1 MIGNHEM
8 EIDPPFPHFS
18 PCSAAQETS
27 TIIEAFDT
35 SVINLDSPTP
45 VRMTKKRKISIS
57 GVDQNKTEEDS
68 IGKFHVFI
76 NVLIY

>member
-8 EIDPPFPHFS
+8 EVDPPFPHLM

-35 SVINLDSPTP
+35 SVIILDSPTP
-45 VRMTKKRKISIS
+45 TRAMKKRKISIS
-57 GVDQNKTEEDS
+57 GVDQNRPEEEGS
-68 IGKFHVFI
+68 SGKYHYT
-76 NVLIY
+76 L